1 MRIVLLGPPGAGK
14 STHGE
19 FIARTFGVALISI
32 GSILRENVR
41 EGTPVG
47 KMVKAYVDKGE
58 LVPGDVITGIV
69 GERLNMPDAR
79 KGFVLDGF
87 PRSLPQALALDAVLK
102 RLGMRLDAVVDIKV
116 SGQEII
122 RRISGRRVCRSCGA
136 TYNIYYNPPAIPGV
150 CDVCGGRLYQR
161 ADDRAEVVRN
171 RIAIYDKVTGPLIDY
186 YRKQGILI
194 DIDGDGDITQVNSE
208 ILEALESRG
217 CLLPV

>member
-194 DIDGDGDITQVNSE
+194 DIDGDGDIMQVNSE

>member
-171 RIAIYDKVTGPLIDY
+171 RIAIYDKVTGRLIDY

-194 DIDGDGDITQVNSE
+194 DIDGDGDIMQVNSE

>member
-171 RIAIYDKVTGPLIDY
+171 RIAIYDKVTGRLIDY